1 MTPFSSACLHRLV
14 RLSVIFNVAFG
25 SATLAMAASSAESEM
40 APEKQ
45 CEAIIDGDIQR
56 LRALS
61 EPLQPFRKCPHTVY
75 TLGSIATEN
84 LRQDDWLAFRDLA
97 RPEDRAALNNMRL
110 AFFINLAP
118 NQLHMKPALR
128 GIESMLDDGATPTR
142 DGQYAWGDVGR
153 FLQILGSGRATPED
167 TAQVARIFL
176 DRLLDKAPAEQ
187 TANLSTLWSGV
198 VDLPEPQRGEALQR
212 LKAKFSQFTPS
223 RDTWQQAPD
232 VSYPLR
238 SADIT
243 AAIRKRAPIDVVKA
257 LLDLHEPA
265 PPEMAV
271 WDAAIHAGR
280 LDILESL
287 IQRRYAL
294 PVERHSTGVWTSPLM
309 SSAQVAVKGDT
320 RPLEMMLGISPQPL
334 IPDDVNQ
341 RMKTVLFRALD
352 VIPEVQLKRF
362 NDQLNAMSPPSRL
375 VDVATRDARGYS
387 LLVRAAIYGDLPLT
401 KRLLDAG
408 ADPNAKSPSGLTALA
423 YARCYGH
430 PDVAQLLLQKSPAA
444 QAGDCPR

>member
-1 MTPFSSACLHRLV
+1 MTPFSSARLHHAI
-14 RLSVIFNVAFG
+14 RLSVMLNVVFG
-25 SATLAMAASSAESEM
+25 GATLAMAASAAEPETAS
-40 APEKQ
+40 EKQ
-45 CEAIIDGDIQR
+45 CEAVIDGDMQR
-56 LRALS
+56 LRALG
-61 EPLQPFRKCPHTVY
+61 EPIQPSGKCPHTVY
-75 TLGSIATEN
+75 TLGKIATEN
-84 LRQDDWLAFRDLA
+84 LRQDDWLAFRDGA
-97 RPEDRAALNNMRL
+97 RPEDRAALNNKRL

-118 NQLHMKPALR
+118 NQLHMKPVLR
-128 GIESMLDDGATPTR
+128 GIESLLDDGATPTQ

-153 FLQILGSGRATPED
+153 FLQILSSGRATPED

-187 TANLSTLWSGV
+187 TANLSTLWSGIA
-198 VDLPEPQRGEALQR
+198 DLPEPQRTEALQR
-212 LKAKFSQFTPS
+212 LKAKFGQFTPNQEAWQ
-223 RDTWQQAPD
+223 RDPG
-232 VSYPLR
+232 VNYPLR

-243 AAIRKRAPIDVVKA
+243 AAIRKRAPIDVVKT
-257 LLDLHEPA
+257 LLDMHEPA

-309 SSAQVAVKGDT
+309 SSAQIAVKGDT
-320 RPLEMMLGISPQPL
+320 RALEMMLGISPQPL
-334 IPDDVNQ
+334 IPDEVNQ
-341 RMKTVLFRALD
+341 RMKTVLFQALD
-352 VIPEVQLKRF
+352 AIPEVQLKRF

-375 VDVATRDARGYS
+375 VDVTTRDARGYS
-387 LLVRAAIYGDLPLT
+387 LLVRAAVYGDLPLT
-401 KRLLDAG
+401 RRLLDAG
-408 ADPNAKSPSGLTALA
+408 ADPNAKSPSGLTAFA

-430 PDVAQLLLQKSPAA
+430 PDVAQLLLQKNPAA